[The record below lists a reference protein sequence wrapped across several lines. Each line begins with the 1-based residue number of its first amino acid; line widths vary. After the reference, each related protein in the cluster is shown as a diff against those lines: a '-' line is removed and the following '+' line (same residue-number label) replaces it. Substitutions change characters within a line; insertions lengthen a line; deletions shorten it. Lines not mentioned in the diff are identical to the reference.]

1 MQNVRK
7 IEGWLGLDGQLSA
20 SGCCSSN
27 WASNR
32 FVSERS
38 DVHNV
43 LIFVLGFFRCPSLL
57 LTIGQGVQQTR
68 TPQPQQESK
77 SID

>member
-1 MQNVRK
+1 VRK
-7 IEGWLGLDGQLSA
+7 IVGRVGLHGQLSA

-38 DVHNV
+38 DAHNV
-43 LIFVLGFFRCPSLL
+43 LIFVIGFFLCPSLL
-57 LTIGQGVQQTR
+57 LTIGQRVQQTR
-68 TPQPQQESK
+68 KPQLQQESK
-77 SID
+77 SVD